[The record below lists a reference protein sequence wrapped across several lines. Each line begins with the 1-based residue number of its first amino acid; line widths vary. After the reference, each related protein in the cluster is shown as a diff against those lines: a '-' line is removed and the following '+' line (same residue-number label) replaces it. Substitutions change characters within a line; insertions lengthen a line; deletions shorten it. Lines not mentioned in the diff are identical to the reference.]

1 MIKLITN
8 GTISSKIAKTVF
20 KELIENGGDAEKIVK
35 EKGLVQVSDE
45 GALLKWVTEA
55 IQNNPKSVEDF
66 KNGKQKAVGSLVGQV
81 MKASKGQANPQMVN
95 KLDRRRVKQTI
106 IRKGADELFISAL
119 VMLIVRFSV
128 IELFRQI
135 PFQSFR
141 LVYK

>member
-95 KLDRRRVKQTI
+95 KLIVE
-106 IRKGADELFISAL
+106 ELNKL
-119 VMLIVRFSV
+119 
-128 IELFRQI
+128 
-135 PFQSFR
+135 
-141 LVYK
+141 

>member
-1 MIKLITN
+1 MA
-8 GTISSKIAKTVF
+8 S
-20 KELIENGGDAEKIVK
+20 GDAEKIVK

-95 KLDRRRVKQTI
+95 KLIVE
-106 IRKGADELFISAL
+106 ELNKL
-119 VMLIVRFSV
+119 
-128 IELFRQI
+128 
-135 PFQSFR
+135 
-141 LVYK
+141 